1 MLSSSKKTNTLPSL
15 TFASMIAIPF
25 FINQTAYMPTI
36 KELQVA
42 ISNLSIWRKGDQRAP
57 HKPLLL
63 LYVLSQYQK
72 GHEQLFDY
80 GEEIH
85 QPLLD
90 LLNNFG
96 PRRKSHDPSLPF
108 WRLRGDGFWELQNT
122 ELCTPQKGSR
132 QPPRR
137 ELIEFGVKAGF
148 DQSNYKLL
156 RSKPAI
162 IDKLA
167 QQILSEHFPDSIQE
181 LLANQLDFSLSD
193 IRKKRDP
200 HFRRQILRAYNY
212 ECAICGYN
220 LRHDSTPV
228 GLEAAHIKWKQ
239 HGGPCTVNNGL
250 ALCSLH
256 HSAFDMGSISID
268 NNMNLLVSESIN
280 GGRMVKQLFWSFA
293 KQPILLPQN
302 KDYYPSESFITWH
315 RNQVFKE

>member
-1 MLSSSKKTNTLPSL
+1 
-15 TFASMIAIPF
+15 
-25 FINQTAYMPTI
+25 MPTI
-36 KELQVA
+36 KELQTA

-72 GHEQLFDY
+72 GHERLFDY

-85 QPLLD
+85 QPLLN
-90 LLNNFG
+90 LLNHFG
-96 PRRKSHDPSLPF
+96 PKRKNHDPSLPF
-108 WRLRGDGFWELQNT
+108 WRLRGDGFWALQNT

-132 QPPRR
+132 QPPKR

-148 DQSNYKLL
+148 DQQSYQLL
-156 RSKPAI
+156 RKNPAV

-167 QQILSEHFPDSIQE
+167 QQILSEHFPDSVQE

-193 IRKKRDP
+193 IRKIRDP
-200 HFRRQILRAYNY
+200 RFRQQILRAYNY

-220 LRHDSTPV
+220 LRHDDTPV

-239 HGGPCTVNNGL
+239 YGGPCTVNNGL

-256 HSAFDMGSISID
+256 HSAFDMGSIGID
-268 NNMNLLVSESIN
+268 NNMNLLISESIN
-280 GGRMVKQLFWSFA
+280 GGPMVKHLFWNFA
-293 KQPILLPQN
+293 KKQILLPQN
-302 KDYYPSESFITWH
+302 RDYYPLEGFITWH
-315 RNQVFKE
+315 RDQVFKQ

>member
-1 MLSSSKKTNTLPSL
+1 MS
-15 TFASMIAIPF
+15 A
-25 FINQTAYMPTI
+25 I

-42 ISNLSIWRKGDQRAP
+42 ISNLSVWRKGDQRAP

-72 GHEQLFDY
+72 GHERLFAY

-85 QPLLD
+85 QPLLE

-96 PRRKSHDPSLPF
+96 PRRKTHYPSLPF

-122 ELCTPQKGSR
+122 ELCTPQKGSKE
-132 QPPRR
+132 PPKR
-137 ELIEFGVKAGF
+137 ELIEFGVKGGF
-148 DQSNYKLL
+148 DQQSYQLL
-156 RSKPAI
+156 RKKPATI
-162 IDKLA
+162 NKLA

-193 IRKKRDP
+193 IRKIRDP
-200 HFRRQILRAYNY
+200 HFRQQILRAYNY
-212 ECAICGYN
+212 QCAICGYN

-239 HGGPCTVNNGL
+239 YGGPCTVNNGL

-268 NNMNLLVSESIN
+268 DNMNLLVSESVN
-280 GGRMVKQLFWSFA
+280 GGTIVKQLFWNLA
-293 KQPILLPQN
+293 KQPILRPLN
-302 KDYYPSESFITWH
+302 KDYYPLESFIAWH